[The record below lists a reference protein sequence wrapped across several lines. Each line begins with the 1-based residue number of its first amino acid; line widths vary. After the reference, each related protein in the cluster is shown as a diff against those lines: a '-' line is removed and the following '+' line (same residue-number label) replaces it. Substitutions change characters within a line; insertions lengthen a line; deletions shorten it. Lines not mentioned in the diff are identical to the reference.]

1 MIDLSQLTEEQLNEL
16 ELQIQKHKE
25 QQKVK
30 DALENLKGY
39 KVTFYV
45 RFDPEKHKD
54 DDMLTD
60 DGELDPGIFADYLCD
75 NVSSKLIT
83 DFDFGAYEDVS
94 YPNVEVAT
102 KQELTDI
109 WGDN

>member
-1 MIDLSQLTEEQLNEL
+1 MIDLSQLTKEQLNEL

-45 RFDPEKHKD
+45 RFDPEKHKN
-54 DDMLTD
+54 DMLTN
-60 DGELDPGIFADYLCD
+60 DGELDTVFFTDYLYD
-75 NVSSKLIT
+75 NVVTDLIK
-83 DFDFGAYEDVS
+83 DFQLYDYEDVS
-94 YPNVEVAT
+94 CPIVEIAT
-102 KQELTDI
+102 EEEIEHQF
-109 WGDN
+109 